1 MDGEILRMETLSRRL
16 DNINVYDQVEFKQKF
31 MQSKIYKMI
40 DAEADIIIWE
50 KNDEIPIGE
59 FTPRLQSWF
68 RIATMQPCYYIDLL
82 YENNPSRIYDIGCGI
97 NWHKQFYPN
106 IYGIGG
112 EIEGRGE
119 YFGDERGRWG
129 EGLESKLTNIEA
141 MFAMLSLHFRSVDK
155 IRTLIEE
162 VISTLAINGRAY
174 LSFNSRQIIK
184 FTNKKI
190 TTIEVVKYLRYDLA
204 KIESVRWLVVDM
216 DSSYDSSLD
225 GNISLVFERV

>member
-1 MDGEILRMETLSRRL
+1 MEALSRKL
-16 DNINVYDQVEFKQKF
+16 DNLNVYDQVEFKQKF

-40 DAEADIIIWE
+40 DAEAEIIIWE
-50 KNDEIPIGE
+50 KNDERALYE
-59 FTPRLQSWF
+59 FTPRHQFWF
-68 RIATMQPCYYIDLL
+68 KIATMQSCYYIDLL

-106 IYGIGG
+106 IYGIAG
-112 EIEGRGE
+112 ETEIRGE
-119 YFGDERGRWG
+119 YLADERGRWG

-141 MFAMLSLHFRSVDK
+141 MFAINALHFRSVHK

-174 LSFNSRQIIK
+174 LSFNSRQIRK
-184 FTNKKI
+184 YTNKKI
-190 TTIEVVKYLRYDLA
+190 TTIEVIKYLRYDLA

-216 DSSYDSSLD
+216 DSSYESPMN
-225 GNISLVFERV
+225 GNISLVFERI

>member
-1 MDGEILRMETLSRRL
+1 MEALSRKL
-16 DNINVYDQVEFKQKF
+16 DDLNVYDQVEFKQKF

-40 DAEADIIIWE
+40 DAEAEIIIWE
-50 KNDEIPIGE
+50 KNDERALYE
-59 FTPRLQSWF
+59 FTPRHQFWF
-68 RIATMQPCYYIDLL
+68 KIATMQSCYYIDLL

-106 IYGIGG
+106 IYGIAGDTG
-112 EIEGRGE
+112 EEGE

-141 MFAMLSLHFRSVDK
+141 MFAINALHFRSVNK

-174 LSFNSRQIIK
+174 LSFNSRQIRK
-184 FTNKKI
+184 HTNKKI
-190 TTIEVVKYLRYDLA
+190 TTIEVIKYLRYDLA

-216 DSSYDSSLD
+216 DSSYESPMN
-225 GNISLVFERV
+225 GNISLVFERI

>member
-1 MDGEILRMETLSRRL
+1 MEALSRKL
-16 DNINVYDQVEFKQKF
+16 DNLNVYDQVEFKQKF

-40 DAEADIIIWE
+40 DAEAEIIIWE
-50 KNDEIPIGE
+50 KNHEIALYE
-59 FTPRLQSWF
+59 FTPRHQFWF
-68 RIATMQPCYYIDLL
+68 KIATMQSCYYIDLL

-106 IYGIGG
+106 IYGIAGG
-112 EIEGRGE
+112 GDGGE

-141 MFAMLSLHFRSVDK
+141 MFAINALHFRSVHK

-174 LSFNSRQIIK
+174 LSFNSRQIRRH
-184 FTNKKI
+184 TNKKI
-190 TTIEVVKYLRYDLA
+190 TTIEVIKYLRYDLA

-216 DSSYDSSLD
+216 DSSYESPMN
-225 GNISLVFERV
+225 GNISLVFERI

>member
-1 MDGEILRMETLSRRL
+1 METLSRRL

-82 YENNPSRIYDIGCGI
+82 YENNPSCIYDIGCGI
-97 NWHKQFYPN
+97 NWFKQFYPN

-112 EIEGRGE
+112 ETEDRGE

-141 MFAMLSLHFRSVDK
+141 MFAMLSLHFRGVDK

>member
-82 YENNPSRIYDIGCGI
+82 YENNPSCIYDIGCGI
-97 NWHKQFYPN
+97 NWFKQFYPN

-112 EIEGRGE
+112 EKEDRGE

-141 MFAMLSLHFRSVDK
+141 MFAMLSLHFRGVDK

>member
-82 YENNPSRIYDIGCGI
+82 YENNPSCIYDIGCGI
-97 NWHKQFYPN
+97 NWFKQFYPN

-112 EIEGRGE
+112 ETEDRGE

-141 MFAMLSLHFRSVDK
+141 MFAMLSLHFRGVDK

>member
-1 MDGEILRMETLSRRL
+1 MLRLTSL
-16 DNINVYDQVEFKQKF
+16 FGK
-31 MQSKIYKMI
+31 
-40 DAEADIIIWE
+40 

-82 YENNPSRIYDIGCGI
+82 YENNPSCIYDIGCGI
-97 NWHKQFYPN
+97 NWFKQFYPN